1 MKNSIVVGYDG
12 SAQSRTALEWAVAQA
27 MLEHRTLHL
36 VHCWIWPLF
45 TDDLGP
51 VEGVADSGLRHAA
64 EAIVA
69 EGEAEAR
76 RLAPELDLKAS
87 LISGVS
93 SAILDRM
100 SRNAHLVVV
109 GSRGLGGFMGLLVGS
124 VSLKLANTASCPV
137 VVVRQQTDA
146 TGSVLIGLDGSPKS
160 DTALDDAIALAA
172 LWKAPL
178 KLMHVRDDIRLFGR
192 NHSYPGS
199 DVRAMQI
206 LAAAALRV
214 RAAAPGVEIE
224 SVLVTGHSVAG
235 TILEA
240 AESARIVVVG
250 ETGQGNFMGAV
261 GSTAQAILHHAK
273 GNILISRRPR
283 T

>member
-1 MKNSIVVGYDG
+1 MNNSIVVGYDG
-12 SAQSRTALEWAVAQA
+12 SDQSRVALEWAVTQA
-27 MLEHRTLHL
+27 VLEERSLHL

-45 TDDLGP
+45 TADLGP

-69 EGEAEAR
+69 EALAEAK
-76 RLAPELDLKAS
+76 RLAPDLEVTAS

-100 SRNAHLVVV
+100 SRSAHLVVV

-124 VSLKLANTASCPV
+124 VSLKLAGTAHCPV
-137 VVVRQQTDA
+137 VVVRSRENPA
-146 TGSVLIGLDGSPKS
+146 GPVLIGLDGSPKS

-172 LWKAPL
+172 AWKAPL
-178 KLMHVRDDIRLFGR
+178 KLLHVRDDVRLFGR

-199 DVRAMQI
+199 DVQAMQI
-206 LAAAALRV
+206 LADAAIRA
-214 RAAAPGVEIE
+214 RAAVPGIELE

-235 TILEA
+235 TLLDA
-240 AESARIVVVG
+240 ATTARILVVG
-250 ETGQGNFMGAV
+250 ETGQGNFLGAV
-261 GSTAQAILHHAK
+261 GSTAQTVLHHSP
-273 GNILISRRPR
+273 GNVMISRRAR
-283 T
+283 A